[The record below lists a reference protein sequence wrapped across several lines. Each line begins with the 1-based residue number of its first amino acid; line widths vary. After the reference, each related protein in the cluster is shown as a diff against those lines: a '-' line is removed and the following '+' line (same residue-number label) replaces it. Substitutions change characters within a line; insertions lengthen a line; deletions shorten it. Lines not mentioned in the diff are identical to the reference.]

1 MPDTRQ
7 PIRILITE
15 DHRIVREG
23 LALLLGREAGMQV
36 IGAVATGAEAVAA
49 FTRDP
54 ADVVLMDL
62 QLPDMPGVEA
72 IRAIHKIDPSA
83 RIVVLTMYDGDED
96 IYRAIDAGATT
107 YLLKDSLS
115 EDLVRVILEVDAGE
129 LSLPPTVA
137 ARLSG
142 RAMRPVLTQ
151 RETDV
156 LRLVMKGFRNKEVA
170 AHLSVSE
177 ETVQVHLKNA
187 FIKLNVHD
195 RTAAVYVALQ
205 RGILHIEP
213 TGRPREAT

>member
-1 MPDTRQ
+1 MTRS

-23 LALLLGREAGMQV
+23 LSLLLGREDGMEV
-36 IGAVATGAEAVAA
+36 VDAVATGEEAVASYK
-49 FTRDP
+49 RQR

-62 QLPDMPGVEA
+62 QLPGMPGVEA
-72 IRAIHKIDPSA
+72 IRAIRQIDPA
-83 RIVVLTMYDGDED
+83 AHIVVLTMYDGDED
-96 IYRAIDAGATT
+96 IYRALDAGATT

-115 EDLVRVILEVDAGE
+115 EDLVRVVREVEAGKVP
-129 LSLPPTVA
+129 LPPMVA
-137 ARLSG
+137 ERLSG

-156 LRLVMKGFRNKEVA
+156 LRLVMKGFRNKEIA

-213 TGRPREAT
+213 SAKSREIS

>member
-1 MPDTRQ
+1 
-7 PIRILITE
+7 
-15 DHRIVREG
+15 
-23 LALLLGREAGMQV
+23 
-36 IGAVATGAEAVAA
+36 
-49 FTRDP
+49 P

-62 QLPDMPGVEA
+62 QLPGMPGVDA
-72 IRAIHKIDPSA
+72 IRAIRQLDPSA

-96 IYRAIDAGATT
+96 IYRALDAGATT

-115 EDLVRVILEVDAGE
+115 EDLVRVVREVEAGK
-129 LSLPPTVA
+129 LSLPPMVA
-137 ARLSG
+137 QRLSG

-156 LRLVMKGFRNKEVA
+156 LRLVMKGFRNKEIA
-170 AHLSVSE
+170 AHLLVSE

-213 TGRPREAT
+213 SLKSREIS